1 MNLFLLQVLMN
12 LLIALMASTYEAA
25 VENTATSRL
34 IDKYNLTR
42 DTSYVCFSGKKKK
55 EKMEMPAPVGS

>member
-42 DTSYVCFSGKKKK
+42 DTSYVCFPGILHLLLF
-55 EKMEMPAPVGS
+55 VLLL